1 MQGRDYLEAVN
12 VFLKKLPLWVYVIPW
27 FCHIGATRYL
37 MTRTN
42 KFRREVPPHDQIASV
57 LPDLSRFQ
65 WLVNVLVLV
74 LCLPMLWM
82 LVTHWPH
89 GFFTSLFKYA
99 SLLTFIRCLTT
110 TATVLPPNYQCA
122 DPDLTAVSPYLVG
135 HCVDKMF
142 SNHTALSLTVVLLYW
157 RYGVL
162 KGAWL
167 CAAFALQVLSSFTH
181 IPTRSH
187 YTIDVLVAYLVALA
201 IFFMFDL

>member
-1 MQGRDYLEAVN
+1 M
-12 VFLKKLPLWVYVIPW
+12 
-27 FCHIGATRYL
+27 
-37 MTRTN
+37 
-42 KFRREVPPHDQIASV
+42 V
-57 LPDLSRFQ
+57 LPHWGNPLSDDPPPTNSGARCPRTIRLQVFCRTYPDSSG
-65 WLVNVLVLV
+65 WVNVLVLV

-201 IFFMFDL
+201 IFFMFDLLSACVPRSRAPW